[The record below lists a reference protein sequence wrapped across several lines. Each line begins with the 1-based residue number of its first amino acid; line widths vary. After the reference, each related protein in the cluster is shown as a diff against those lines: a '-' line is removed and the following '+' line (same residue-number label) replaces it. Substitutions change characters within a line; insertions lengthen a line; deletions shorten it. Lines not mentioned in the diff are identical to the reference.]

1 MKKLALGMAAAFTLT
16 ALVGCNPQPNQ
27 QSNQD
32 KQDTGKTVAMEPK
45 EIYANNCSSCHGG
58 NLQGSV
64 GPALDKI
71 GSKMDQQQIS
81 DIIKNGVNSMPA
93 QSQLS
98 DEDRDQ
104 LSAWLAEKK

>member
-16 ALVGCNPQPNQ
+16 ALVGCNPQPQ
-27 QSNQD
+27 QSKQDNQD
-32 KQDTGKTVAMEPK
+32 GGKTVAMEPK
-45 EIYANNCSSCHGG
+45 EVYANNCSSCHGG

-71 GSKMDQQQIS
+71 GSKLDQQAIS
-81 DIIKNGVNSMPA
+81 DIIKNGKNTMPA
-93 QSQLS
+93 ISQIS
-98 DEDRDQ
+98 DEEREQ